1 MEDDSGV
8 APVRVTFEQLKAAA
22 RKLERLDGNS
32 RKDLEERRTPAGR
45 GRQSAVQAELRAMSA
60 TKNSRVLSSCSALS
74 RAVQDAVTAST
85 TSSRK
90 ELSIEE
96 QRELNARRKM
106 AAKGELALHE
116 RTTSSLDEDRRRN
129 QQAKASSGGTHGVLG
144 RTGSVDAAAGLSHAR
159 SPPAVDSS
167 RIGKQSASGSTPVST
182 PAGTPLRR
190 PLGRGASPGD
200 GRAAIWGQ
208 AFSQALRDHQPEP
221 GSDDEEMPS
230 TPVQTALRPATTHSL
245 DRAQKGSSSGG
256 VSTQSDVRG
265 RLGTAQAG
273 GHVSSAGILASPP
286 ALPVGRGRAKQRRT
300 VLTTTVSPAHS
311 TTTGWLSADPSDSA
325 PTVDLTQTSS
335 NDAEDVSM
343 DDTAADTAAAD
354 LRITIQQKRRRDPS
368 ISSPDRGG
376 ATTASAAS
384 DSQSP
389 KRKRISS
396 AVFRK

>member
-159 SPPAVDSS
+159 SPPTVDSS
-167 RIGKQSASGSTPVST
+167 RVKKTKCFRQHPRFDTCRYTAAQI
-182 PAGTPLRR
+182 
-190 PLGRGASPGD
+190 D
-200 GRAAIWGQ
+200 G
-208 AFSQALRDHQPEP
+208 P
-221 GSDDEEMPS
+221 GSVAGRWACCHLGP
-230 TPVQTALRPATTHSL
+230 
-245 DRAQKGSSSGG
+245 G
-256 VSTQSDVRG
+256 V
-265 RLGTAQAG
+265 LAG
-273 GHVSSAGILASPP
+273 AARPP
-286 ALPVGRGRAKQRRT
+286 ARAGQRR
-300 VLTTTVSPAHS
+300 
-311 TTTGWLSADPSDSA
+311 
-325 PTVDLTQTSS
+325 
-335 NDAEDVSM
+335 
-343 DDTAADTAAAD
+343 
-354 LRITIQQKRRRDPS
+354 
-368 ISSPDRGG
+368 
-376 ATTASAAS
+376 
-384 DSQSP
+384 
-389 KRKRISS
+389 
-396 AVFRK
+396 

>member
-1 MEDDSGV
+1 MLGAKWQRRASWRYTS
-8 APVRVTFEQLKAAA
+8 APRLHWMRIDGATSKRKPAAA
-22 RKLERLDGNS
+22 EHM
-32 RKDLEERRTPAGR
+32 
-45 GRQSAVQAELRAMSA
+45 V
-60 TKNSRVLSSCSALS
+60 CSAGPVQLMQPRGSPMPGHHRLS
-74 RAVQDAVTAST
+74 TAAES
-85 TSSRK
+85 K
-90 ELSIEE
+90 
-96 QRELNARRKM
+96 
-106 AAKGELALHE
+106 
-116 RTTSSLDEDRRRN
+116 
-129 QQAKASSGGTHGVLG
+129 
-144 RTGSVDAAAGLSHAR
+144 
-159 SPPAVDSS
+159 
-167 RIGKQSASGSTPVST
+167 KQSASGSTPVST

-190 PLGRGASPGD
+190 SMGRGASPGD

-230 TPVQTALRPATTHSL
+230 TPVRTAPRPATTHSL

-256 VSTQSDVRG
+256 VSTQSDMRG

-396 AVFRK
+396 AVVFRK